1 MTSTHDHPSHPRHA
15 ARRAACVT
23 AIEHGATWLAATAQI
38 SGPDQPFDDPKR
50 YPHSDYTGS
59 MRTEYDTRSKAWS
72 LNGPAFH
79 TGQAIR
85 ALLVAERRL
94 ANTTFGEAATRG
106 GAFLMRERIDDPGHP
121 QNGLLLSLEQN
132 HDEINIQVTFEALSG
147 LIDLFDATGDRAY
160 LDATRE
166 SIDLLLDG
174 AYLPD
179 ERLMKDH
186 YSLGR
191 RAFNGDGENDLPGR
205 AMLDDAVLLRLA
217 DRTGERRYRE
227 VFLAMADRLLEVEGP
242 SGTWLRFPPWPPERG
257 RIHGRKNWWWG
268 WPLLAAHDATGDER
282 YLHGGKRAGDW
293 YLEQQNLDGGLYYTP
308 APDGRHNSYGLCTSV
323 VACAVLYWADL
334 WRRFGEDRY
343 QDGIRC
349 GVGFILAAQFGD
361 DVADSDVRGAFLEA
375 PHPPD
380 GSLAPGFLVRDIATV
395 FAIRALDAV
404 LDIPGLV
411 ETDSEWTDTT
421 MAW

>member
-1 MTSTHDHPSHPRHA
+1 
-15 ARRAACVT
+15 
-23 AIEHGATWLAATAQI
+23 
-38 SGPDQPFDDPKR
+38 
-50 YPHSDYTGS
+50 
-59 MRTEYDTRSKAWS
+59 
-72 LNGPAFH
+72 
-79 TGQAIR
+79 
-85 ALLVAERRL
+85 
-94 ANTTFGEAATRG
+94 
-106 GAFLMRERIDDPGHP
+106 
-121 QNGLLLSLEQN
+121 LEQN

-147 LIDLFDATGDRAY
+147 LIDLFDATGERRY

-166 SIDLLLDG
+166 SVDLLLDG
-174 AYLPD
+174 AYVSD

-191 RAFNGDGENDLPGR
+191 RAFIGDGENDLPGR

-217 DRTGERRYRE
+217 DRTGEGRYRD

-242 SGTWLRFPPWPPERG
+242 FGTWLRFPPWRPEQG

-268 WPLLAAHDATGDER
+268 WPLLAAFDATGDER
-282 YLHGGKRAGDW
+282 YLQGGQRAGDW
-293 YLEQQNLDGGLYYTP
+293 YLHQQNLDGGLYYTP
-308 APDGRHNSYGLCTSV
+308 APDHRHNSYGLCTSV

-334 WRRFGEDRY
+334 WRRSGEERY
-343 QDGIRC
+343 LDGIGRS
-349 GVGFILAAQFGD
+349 VGFILAAQFRD
-361 DVADSDVRGAFLEA
+361 DVADADVRGAFLEA

-380 GSLAPGFLVRDIATV
+380 GSLTPGFLVRDIATI

-411 ETDSEWTDTT
+411 ESGAEWADTT